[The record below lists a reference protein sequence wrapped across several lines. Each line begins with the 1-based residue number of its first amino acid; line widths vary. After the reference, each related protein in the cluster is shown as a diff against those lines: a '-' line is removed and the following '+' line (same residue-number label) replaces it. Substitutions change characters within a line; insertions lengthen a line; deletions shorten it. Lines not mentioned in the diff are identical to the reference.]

1 MKIAILNDTH
11 CGIRNSSDIFLDNAA
26 KFYNETF
33 FPYLKE
39 HDIKQIVHLGDYYD
53 NRKAINIKCLHH
65 NRKHFLEPLRDLNV
79 RMDIIPGNHDTY
91 FKDTNNP
98 NSLKELLGFFI
109 NEVAIL
115 EKPTVLEYG
124 SLKFALLPWMAKD
137 NWEESVNFIKNCKA
151 DILGG
156 HFDIKGFEMLR
167 GIKSDHGLDS
177 EIFNRFET
185 VLSGHYHTKSS
196 QGNIHYLGSQL
207 EFFWS
212 DCNDKKFFHVLDTE
226 TREITAIQNPHTL
239 FKKVVY
245 NDTKYDY
252 NRIPDFSGHFVKVVV
267 VNKTRPQM
275 FEAFIDKLQDQN
287 LHDLKIAE
295 NFDQMIGYD
304 EQVELA
310 VDDTQTLLDDYIEAS
325 ETNLDKPNLKQKMRD
340 LYTEAQ
346 SIEIL

>member
-267 VNKTRPQM
+267 VNKTKPQM

>member
-11 CGIRNSSDIFLDNAA
+11 CGTRNSSDIFLDNAA

-65 NRKHFLEPLRDLNV
+65 NRKHFLEPLRQLGI

-91 FKDTNNP
+91 YKDTNTP

-124 SLKFALLPWMAKD
+124 SLKLALVPWMAKD
-137 NWEESVNFIKNCKA
+137 NWEECINFIKNCKA

-177 EIFNRFET
+177 EFFNRFET
-185 VLSGHYHTKSS
+185 VLSGHYHTKNS

-212 DCNDKKFFHVLDTE
+212 DCNDKKFFHILDTE
-226 TREITAIQNPHTL
+226 TREITAIHNPHTL

-267 VNKTRPQM
+267 VNKTKPQM

-304 EQVELA
+304 EEAELA

-325 ETNLDKPNLKQKMRD
+325 ETNLNKPNLKQKMRD